1 MSKKWWI
8 AITVAAAA
16 IVCTGI
22 FIMVSHRKAPEQW
35 RTAAVQ
41 RGDLAVQVT
50 ATGTVN
56 PYTTVLVGTQVSGT
70 VAKLFAD
77 YNSHVKKGQLVA
89 LLDTTLLFASVMDAR
104 ASLGKA
110 AAQMN
115 LTNQICSRTRALF
128 AKGLVAQADLDQAV
142 SDSASATATTSSAR
156 AQLDRAKIN
165 LAYARIISPITGV
178 VVARNVDVGQTVA
191 ASFNTPTI
199 FTIADDLSKMQVQSS
214 IDEADI
220 GQVKVGQ
227 AATFT
232 VDAYP
237 SRTFSG
243 TVAQIR
249 LSPTTVQNVVSY
261 TVMIDVDNTDMALL
275 PGMTANITVNIQ
287 KAENVLMVSSAAL
300 KFTPPN
306 AQGGKGRRHG
316 ASGADSSRGGRQMP
330 GTPPDTG
337 AKRPH
342 GGIGGGA
349 GAGDTTQKGRG
360 QWKGQAGEDMGHVFV
375 LVEGKPKFVRVKTGL
390 SNGGF
395 TAVEGDLQAGQLVIV
410 GVMTDKNK
418 APAQAVPLTGGAPGM
433 GRRF

>member
-8 AITVAAAA
+8 AIIVAAAVV
-16 IVCTGI
+16 VCAGV
-22 FIMVSHRKAPEQW
+22 FMAVSHRKAPEQW

-41 RGDLAVQVT
+41 RGDLTVQVT

-77 YNSHVKKGQLVA
+77 YNSRVKKGQLVA

-110 AAQMN
+110 EAQKN
-115 LTNQICSRTRALF
+115 LTNQNCSRTRALF
-128 AKGLVAQADLDQAV
+128 AKGLVAQADLDQAI
-142 SDSASATATTSSAR
+142 SDSASAAATMSSAR

-178 VVARNVDVGQTVA
+178 VIARNVDVGQTVA

-300 KFTPPN
+300 KFTPPM
-306 AQGGKGRRHG
+306 AQVGKGKKRG
-316 ASGADSSRGGRQMP
+316 AAAGDSTRAGRQWS
-330 GTPPDTG
+330 GTPGDTG
-337 AKRPH
+337 AKRQH
-342 GGIGGGA
+342 GA
-349 GAGDTTQKGRG
+349 GFGGTTASDTTQR
-360 QWKGQAGEDMGHVFV
+360 GHVFI

-395 TAVEGDLQAGQLVIV
+395 TAVEGDLQAGQQVIV
-410 GVMTDKNK
+410 GVLTDKNK
-418 APAQAVPLTGGAPGM
+418 SPAAVPLTGGAPGM